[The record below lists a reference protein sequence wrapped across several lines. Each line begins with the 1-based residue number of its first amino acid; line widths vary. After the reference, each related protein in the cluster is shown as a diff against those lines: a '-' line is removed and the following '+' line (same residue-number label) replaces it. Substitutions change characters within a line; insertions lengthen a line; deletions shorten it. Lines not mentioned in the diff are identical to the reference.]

1 MPNNPDPIPT
11 LVNLSRQKFIFATAN
26 IPSTINASTFV
37 DPMGEFFQIL
47 ELEFPVKS
55 FEKIL
60 QLATFFRQKDETLK
74 MLYKRLLKLKEDTQ
88 SITNLEVTHWYLH
101 SLEGILT
108 LHAQVLQRI
117 FVKFGNSYNLLNVY
131 NIFQKLELAHAHYE
145 ASIMRPPSCSR
156 PQLPLATPTRSS
168 HSSRAKTMHL
178 AAPILP
184 SWNYCG
190 NPTHKA
196 NECNIPSEDLFCDY
210 YGKEGH
216 QEVVCFAKF
225 LEWKQLRLPWPNL
238 LVFSAAPQPKAKAPQ
253 PSTQAFPT
261 KGNSSKNVKKK
272 EHNVDKRE
280 VLQAHAIQVQ
290 TLQNELESLRVQLA
304 NLKGKSSQPT
314 SHAQPIHG
322 SGSEEGPPKSF
333 YGLSHDAMVGE
344 YVMSSAHNSNLAL
357 EVATSFCPSFF
368 AAQQASVA
376 PGVFATRQVIQTDG
390 LAFGSS
396 PITRTRGA
404 RVVVP

>member
-216 QEVVCFAKF
+216 QEVIYFA
-225 LEWKQLRLPWPNL
+225 KQLRLPQQNL
-238 LVFSAAPQPKAKAPQ
+238 LVSSAALQPKAKALQ
-253 PSTQAFPT
+253 RSTQAFPPKVIPVRMLRRKSTMWT
-261 KGNSSKNVKKK
+261 KGRCFKPMP
-272 EHNVDKRE
+272 
-280 VLQAHAIQVQ
+280 
-290 TLQNELESLRVQLA
+290 
-304 NLKGKSSQPT
+304 LKFKL
-314 SHAQPIHG
+314 
-322 SGSEEGPPKSF
+322 
-333 YGLSHDAMVGE
+333 YRM
-344 YVMSSAHNSNLAL
+344 NSNH
-357 EVATSFCPSFF
+357 
-368 AAQQASVA
+368 
-376 PGVFATRQVIQTDG
+376 
-390 LAFGSS
+390 
-396 PITRTRGA
+396 
-404 RVVVP
+404 

>member
-1 MPNNPDPIPT
+1 MPNNPNPVPT
-11 LVNLSRQKFIFATAN
+11 LVNIYPQQLIGVTIN
-26 IPSTINASTFV
+26 IPPSNDAPAFV
-37 DPMGEFFQIL
+37 DPVGEFFRVL

-55 FEKIL
+55 FEKKL
-60 QLATFFRQKDETLK
+60 QFTTFSWQKEETLK
-74 MLYKRLLKLKEDTQ
+74 MFYRRLFKLKEDTQ
-88 SITNLEVTHWYLH
+88 SITYLEAAHWYLH
-101 SLEGILT
+101 SLEGTPIF
-108 LHAQVLQRI
+108 HAQILQWVFAEFR
-117 FVKFGNSYNLLNVY
+117 YLYTLLGVY
-131 NIFQKLELAHAHYE
+131 NISEKLELAHAHYE
-145 ASIMRPPSCSR
+145 ASTIQPPSRSR
-156 PQLPLATPTRSS
+156 PQPPLAAPTRSS
-168 HSSRAKTMHL
+168 HSSSTKVVHSV
-178 AAPILP
+178 APILP
-184 SWNYCG
+184 SCNYCG
-190 NPTHKA
+190 NPTHKTS
-196 NECNIPSEDLFCDY
+196 ECNIPSEDLFCDY